1 MQRLLST
8 LDHLHE
14 GNAGV
19 CCDDCAG
26 NSVRASTH
34 HGMSIEWP
42 EMQHC
47 RQEDMLESIIDS
59 IAPSTN
65 ELSQDVNGNHVIAQL
80 LDIKLD
86 SVRKPLL
93 EEIVKHCIEVG
104 GVYSG

>member
-1 MQRLLST
+1 
-8 LDHLHE
+8 
-14 GNAGV
+14 
-19 CCDDCAG
+19 
-26 NSVRASTH
+26 
-34 HGMSIEWP
+34 
-42 EMQHC
+42 
-47 RQEDMLESIIDS
+47 MLESIIDS

-104 GVYSG
+104 GVHSG

>member
-1 MQRLLST
+1 
-8 LDHLHE
+8 
-14 GNAGV
+14 
-19 CCDDCAG
+19 
-26 NSVRASTH
+26 
-34 HGMSIEWP
+34 
-42 EMQHC
+42 
-47 RQEDMLESIIDS
+47 MLESIIDS